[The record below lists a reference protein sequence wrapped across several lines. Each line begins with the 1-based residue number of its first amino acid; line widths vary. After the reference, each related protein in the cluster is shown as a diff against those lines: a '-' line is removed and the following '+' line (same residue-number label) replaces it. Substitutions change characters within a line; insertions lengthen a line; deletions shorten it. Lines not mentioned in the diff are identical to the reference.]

1 MLFGFNHRFSKV
13 LKTDQMWKSAPGTIE
28 YINVCP
34 AKLVVEIVSYSFIM
48 NSINL
53 VLFHQLYSL
62 SYCKKGCFHHLNLL
76 YQQQHQLI
84 QTHHIRIQSYQILVY
99 FHPHLL
105 NLSPRL
111 NQVSLSPGQCTH
123 LEIYLI
129 QQDNESI
136 LFHAYQSAQVIV
148 SEDKS

>member
-1 MLFGFNHRFSKV
+1 MEICAWNNRVHQRLSCQIGSRN
-13 LKTDQMWKSAPGTIE
+13 
-28 YINVCP
+28 C
-34 AKLVVEIVSYSFIM
+34 VVFFYYE
-48 NSINL
+48 
-53 VLFHQLYSL
+53 LFHQLYFL

-84 QTHHIRIQSYQILVY
+84 QTHHIQIQSYQILVY